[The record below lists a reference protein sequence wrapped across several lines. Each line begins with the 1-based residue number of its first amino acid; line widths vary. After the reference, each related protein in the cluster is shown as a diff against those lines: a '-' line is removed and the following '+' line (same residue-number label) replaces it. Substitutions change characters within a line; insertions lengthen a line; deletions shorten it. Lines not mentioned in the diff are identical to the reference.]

1 MSVIRQQAFGGINET
16 LSTVR
21 AMQQKYPDTEQHVT
35 LVTFDS
41 VSMNWHY
48 NDALAKDTA
57 DMRWSDYNPRAAT
70 PLYDAI
76 GTTVSKLNGQVGP
89 DDNVLVTIIT
99 DGEENSSV
107 EWTLKMV
114 RNLIDKLKRQNWTFT
129 LIGTDNLD
137 VEGMAHSMSI
147 DEHLQFTEDAESTRR
162 MFLRERKARVNYNA
176 CIQSD
181 CERPVGSFFDDE
193 D

>member
-1 MSVIRQQAFGGINET
+1 M
-16 LSTVR
+16 
-21 AMQQKYPDTEQHVT
+21 
-35 LVTFDS
+35 
-41 VSMNWHY
+41 
-48 NDALAKDTA
+48 
-57 DMRWSDYNPRAAT
+57 
-70 PLYDAI
+70 
-76 GTTVSKLNGQVGP
+76 
-89 DDNVLVTIIT
+89 
-99 DGEENSSV
+99 

-176 CIQSD
+176 YIQSD
-181 CERPVGSFFDDE
+181 CARPVGSFFDDE